1 MPAMPRSRIEIYW
14 KKNRDGA
21 GGGDRASPRYRRL
34 RLRLSTAISVQ
45 AHEGRLGQC
54 CLWQA
59 LGGARDLL
67 EAVCRDPPE
76 EEGRGAELFGY
87 SGLKGACSHAFD
99 SFLIH
104 LAASSSEARWPA
116 HRSRRRYLA
125 QRPLLVLGCLVLL
138 VGPLG
143 NLPLNA
149 QRKSHHQLKPSI
161 QSRTWSGVLRKRR
174 ASAMS
179 ALNTAASYS
188 GSFSDEACIIA
199 PIVCHALRSSL
210 AS

>member
-14 KKNRDGA
+14 KKIETAPVGVTAQVRVTDGC
-21 GGGDRASPRYRRL
+21 GSDYLLPYPCKLTKDG
-34 RLRLSTAISVQ
+34 
-45 AHEGRLGQC
+45 LGQC

-125 QRPLLVLGCLVLL
+125 QRPLLVLGCLVL
-138 VGPLG
+138 
-143 NLPLNA
+143 
-149 QRKSHHQLKPSI
+149 QDHPSGI
-161 QSRTWSGVLRKRR
+161 YPSTLSGK
-174 ASAMS
+174 ATI
-179 ALNTAASYS
+179 N
-188 GSFSDEACIIA
+188 
-199 PIVCHALRSSL
+199 
-210 AS
+210 